1 MKIIAVANVEQQQ
14 EIMQKKMN
22 AGCEMIFMESI
33 DNIKSF
39 NYDALFILSE
49 PIHRNILKTIT
60 QKPVIINSVIEPL
73 DDLPENFSRVNGWS
87 SFLQRPVWEVA
98 TKNKMV
104 SQVFEQLGWPV
115 IFVSDEPGLVAARV
129 ISMIINEAYF
139 ALGEKVS
146 TRQNIDLA
154 MKLGTNY
161 PYGPFEW
168 AEKIGIKNIYRL
180 LEKLTCLPDSQAVTG
195 KRYLI
200 APELKRIFSMK

>member
-1 MKIIAVANVEQQQ
+1 
-14 EIMQKKMN
+14 
-22 AGCEMIFMESI
+22 
-33 DNIKSF
+33 
-39 NYDALFILSE
+39 
-49 PIHRNILKTIT
+49 
-60 QKPVIINSVIEPL
+60 
-73 DDLPENFSRVNGWS
+73 
-87 SFLQRPVWEVA
+87 
-98 TKNKMV
+98 MV

-146 TRQNIDLA
+146 TQQNIDLA